1 MSARRLLGITENC
14 LEEPTYFDLAV
25 TAATMLWPL
34 PSDEKMGQQ
43 YAATVSADQM
53 IRSGVYPPPA
63 TRGEH
68 NELVDLVRWLGPRVT
83 DVEEPIKEGF
93 RCGAIAG
100 RILRDAVAS
109 DGGLSLSVI
118 KKAVAKSCEI
128 SVRTVDDAW
137 LRYKCVATFWA
148 AHFILYA
155 RDAPI
160 PCRAGDF
167 ALFLAVAN
175 DMRKRAEAIRIAKAT
190 APILGP
196 GDAVAIPQAV
206 EEKLPRGTVRFSTRC
221 QAVIGRL

>member
-1 MSARRLLGITENC
+1 MSARRFLGITENC
-14 LEEPTYFDLAV
+14 LEAPTYFDLAV
-25 TAATMLWPL
+25 TAATMLWPS
-34 PSDEKMGQQ
+34 PGDEKMGQQ
-43 YAATVSADQM
+43 HAATITADQM

-63 TRGEH
+63 TPAEH

-83 DVEEPIKEGF
+83 DIEEPIKEGF

-118 KKAVAKSCEI
+118 KKAVAKSCKM
-128 SVRTVDDAW
+128 SVRTVEDAW
-137 LRYKCVATFWA
+137 LRYKSVAPFWCG
-148 AHFILYA
+148 HFLIYS

-190 APILGP
+190 ATILRP
-196 GDAVAIPQAV
+196 GEAVAIPQAV

-221 QAVIGRL
+221 QAVSDRS